1 MRNILSM
8 EFEMKLVSTVKRIL
22 VVGLL
27 GIAFISCKEE
37 KLGDVEE
44 ILGLGGDKWVPG
56 PIDNWLD
63 DSLVTPYNIAVSYKW
78 NQFEYGELT
87 TILTP
92 VDEANVIPLMSA
104 VRKAWINPYVE
115 EAGIQF
121 FNKYSPKF
129 FVLSGSYR
137 FYDNGTYQLGQAE
150 GGRKVLLLGV
160 NSFRVRGMP
169 GYTPADTTF
178 LKDRVIRTMQHE
190 FGHILHMNIMYSPDY
205 RQISAGK
212 YQGGNWINYNNSQ
225 ALRDGFITAY
235 AMSGFDDDFVE
246 MISMMLVEGR
256 AGFDRIINSIPEGT
270 SENGVTKAV
279 AQQALRRKEAMVV
292 DYYKKAWN
300 TDFYKLQTKSRKALE
315 GLF

>member
-1 MRNILSM
+1 M
-8 EFEMKLVSTVKRIL
+8 STLFTQTQVKMARVVNRIL
-22 VVGLL
+22 LIGLL
-27 GIAFISCKEE
+27 ATTLVSCKEE
-37 KLGDVEE
+37 GLGDVEE
-44 ILGLGGDKWVPG
+44 ISGLGGDKWVPG
-56 PIDNWLD
+56 PIDKWLD
-63 DSLVTPYNIAVSYKW
+63 DSLVEPYNISVAYKW
-78 NQFEYGELT
+78 DQFEYGELN

-104 VRKAWINPYVE
+104 VKKAWIAPYVE
-115 EAGIQF
+115 EAGLTF

-150 GGRKVLLLGV
+150 GGRKVLLLGA
-160 NSFRVRGMP
+160 NSFRVRGMA
-169 GYTPADTTF
+169 GYTAADTTF

-190 FGHILHMNIMYSPDY
+190 FGHILHMNIMYSPEY

-212 YQGGNWINYNNSQ
+212 YQGGNWINYDNSM

-246 MISMMLVEGR
+246 MISMMLVEGK
-256 AGFDRIINSIPEGT
+256 AGFDRIIKSIPEGT
-270 SENGVTKAV
+270 SENGVTKAA
-279 AQQALRRKEAMVV
+279 AQQALRQKEAMVV
-292 DYYKKAWN
+292 DYYKKAWK

-315 GLF
+315 SLF